1 VFAVSDPLVLA
12 IGERVPS
19 IAPDAFVAP
28 GAVIVGDVHLLARS
42 SVWYTSV
49 LRGDNARIVLG
60 EGSNLQDGCVV
71 HADAD
76 FPTTIGARVTIGHR
90 AIVHG
95 ATIEDDV
102 LIGMGAVL
110 MNGCIIRTGSL
121 VAAGAIV
128 SQGVEIPPRSLVAGV
143 PGKVVREVREGD
155 TALILRAASSYVTT
169 ARTHAE
175 ALRAAR

>member
-1 VFAVSDPLVLA
+1 MSDALIVP
-12 IGERVPS
+12 IGDRVPN
-19 IAPDAFVAP
+19 IAVDAFVAP
-28 GAVIVGDVHLLARS
+28 GAVIVGDVHLLAGA

-71 HADAD
+71 HADAE

-110 MNGCIIRTGSL
+110 MNGCLIRSGSL
-121 VAAGAIV
+121 IAAGAIV
-128 SQGVEIPPRSLVAGV
+128 SQGVEIPPGSLVAGV
-143 PGKVVREVREGD
+143 PGKVVRAVREAD
-155 TALILRAASSYVTT
+155 TSLILRAASSYVAL
-169 ARTHAE
+169 ARAHAA
-175 ALRAAR
+175 ALDGAR